1 MIRLSFR
8 NPHLIV
14 VTAIIVVVISAVSIS
29 KLPVD
34 ILPQFKKSTMQVLT
48 LYPGMPAKVVEK
60 DITSRME
67 RWTGQSEGIER
78 QTSKSMLGV
87 SVVRNHFR
95 EDIDAA
101 TAMSNTSSF
110 AMSDMFYLPPG
121 TLPPMVMPYDPTASI
136 PLALLAVSSE
146 TRSGKELY
154 DLSYFDLRNMLGG
167 IPGIIAP
174 AAYGG
179 TSRRIHI
186 YVEPDKL
193 EAYGLS
199 QTDIMAAIQRNTTL
213 IPSGIARIGN
223 LEYGVNAKGMIQ
235 EVKDF
240 NDIIIKYEKGAPVY
254 VKDIGWA
261 EDAGVIQTNIARVD
275 GKRQVYLPIFKR
287 PGANTIA
294 SVNAI
299 REAIPLLK
307 ERLPKDVGLNVVF
320 DQSSYVRNSIN
331 GLRNAG
337 LEGLLMV
344 TVVLI
349 LFLGSFRSAF
359 IAALTLPL
367 TVLFT
372 FIGLYYL
379 GYSINSMTLGGLALV
394 LGLIVDNAI
403 VVLENTDRHLEMG
416 KKPTQAAMDAAIEVA
431 MPVLVTTLVIAT
443 VFFPIA
449 FLTGIAKYLFS
460 SLAVT
465 VAIAMFGSYL
475 FSLTLIPIAAA
486 NFLREKL
493 PKSEG
498 KEPKSTLLGFFGQL
512 VIKTRNG
519 YIRTL
524 KGALRLRWQVLAG
537 TLLLFAFS
545 LYMAKN
551 IGYEL
556 FPAMDVGQITI
567 TARLEPGTPLEE
579 TEKQV
584 MEMEQMLRDEL
595 GDELNMIVSNIGVFY
610 DLPAAY
616 TPNSGTQ
623 DAFFNVQLIED
634 HTTPATELVKRLRLR
649 FRESFPGV
657 EFSYNTGGIVTAAL
671 NEGLPSPID
680 IQILGFDIYVA
691 NAIATRIRDTIR
703 YIEGTRDT
711 RILQRVN
718 PPQLDINLDREKAAV
733 MGLSSVDAIK
743 NLVSGLNS
751 SATFEKAF
759 WIDESNGN
767 HYFVGVTY
775 PEYQIDNE
783 HSIDNITVTSPL
795 HSRPIPLRNF
805 AEIKRSSAAT
815 EINHLNLTPVTNI
828 YVNVEDKDIGSVA
841 AAIENRIAAMRNS
854 FPEGYKVEVRG
865 EIQSMN
871 ESFAN
876 LGLGLILAVI
886 LVYLIIVPL
895 FKSFRQPLIILLAV
909 PFGLIG
915 VIWMLLLTDTYF
927 SIQAL
932 MGIIMMVGITVA
944 ISNLLVDRINVLS
957 RDTSD
962 IGEAIISG
970 AHDRFRPVV
979 MTMLAAALG
988 LTPMAL
994 GLQIGGEANVPLA
1007 RAIIG
1012 GTMAALLVTLYII
1025 PILYSFIA
1033 KKIES

>member
-1 MIRLSFR
+1 MINLSFK
-8 NPHLIV
+8 NPYLIV
-14 VTAIIVVVISAVSIS
+14 VIAIIVVVISAVSLS

-34 ILPQFKKSTMQVLT
+34 ILPQFKKSAMQILT
-48 LYPGMPAKVVEK
+48 LYPGMPAEVVEK

-87 SVVRNHFR
+87 SVVQNHFR

-110 AMSDMFYLPPG
+110 AMSDMYYLPPG
-121 TLPPMVMPYDPTASI
+121 TLPPMVMPYDPTANI
-136 PLALLAVSSE
+136 PLALLAVSSD

-167 IPGIIAP
+167 IPGVIAP

-179 TSRRIHI
+179 TARRIHI

-223 LEYGVNAKGMIQ
+223 LEYGVNAKGMIE

-240 NDIIIKYEKGAPVY
+240 NDIIIKHASAPVY
-254 VKDIGWA
+254 VRDIGWA

-287 PGANTIA
+287 PGANTIE

-299 REAIPLLK
+299 REALPVLK
-307 ERLPKDVGLNVVF
+307 ERLPKDVNLNVVF

-337 LEGLLMV
+337 LEGLIMV
-344 TVVLI
+344 TVILI

-367 TVLFT
+367 SVLFT

-416 KKPTQAAMDAAIEVA
+416 KKPMNAALDAAVEIA

-465 VAIAMFGSYL
+465 VAIAMLGSYL

-486 NFLREKL
+486 YLLREKL
-493 PKSEG
+493 PKSG
-498 KEPKSTLLGFFGQL
+498 GQEPKPTLFGFFEKL
-512 VIKTRNG
+512 IKGIRNR
-519 YIRTL
+519 YVRTL
-524 KGALRLRWQVLAG
+524 EQVLRFRWQVLAI
-537 TLLLFAFS
+537 TLLFFGFS
-545 LYMAKN
+545 LYMARY

-556 FPAMDVGQITI
+556 FPSMDVGQITI

-579 TEKQV
+579 TEQRV
-584 MEMEQMLRDEL
+584 IEMEQMLRDEL

-623 DAFFNVQLIED
+623 DAFFNVQLKEN
-634 HTTPATELVKRLRLR
+634 HKTPTTEFVRRVRDR
-649 FRESFPGV
+649 FKMSFPGV

-680 IQILGFDIYVA
+680 IQIQGNDIHVA
-691 NAIATRIRDTIR
+691 NQIATRIRDTIR
-703 YIEGTRDT
+703 YIDGTRDT

-718 PPQLDINLDREKAAV
+718 QPQLDIDLDREKAAI
-733 MGLSSVDAIK
+733 MGLSAVDAIK

-775 PEYQIDNE
+775 PEYKIDDE
-783 HSIDNITVTSPL
+783 QSIDNITVTSPE
-795 HSRPIPLRNF
+795 HNQPIPLRNF
-805 AEIKRSSAAT
+805 AEIRRSSAPT
-815 EINHLNLTPVTNI
+815 EINHLNLTPVTDI

-841 AAIENRIAAMRNS
+841 AEIEKRIESMRSS
-854 FPEGYKVEVRG
+854 FPEGYKVEIRG

-886 LVYLIIVPL
+886 LVYLILVPL
-895 FKSFRQPLIILLAV
+895 FRSFKQPFILLMV
-909 PFGLIG
+909 LPLGLIG
-915 VIWMLLLTDTYF
+915 VIWMLLLTDTYL

-932 MGIIMMVGITVA
+932 MGIIMMVGIIVA
-944 ISNLLVDRINVLS
+944 IGNLLIDRINTLA
-957 RDTSD
+957 RDESTS
-962 IGEAIISG
+962 IREAIILG
-970 AHDRFRPVV
+970 ATDRFRPVV

-988 LTPMAL
+988 LTPLAL

-1012 GTMAALLVTLYII
+1012 GVLAAIFVTLYII
-1025 PILYSFIA
+1025 PILYSYLV
-1033 KKIES
+1033 KK

>member
-1 MIRLSFR
+1 MIRLSFK
-8 NPHLIV
+8 NPYLIV
-14 VTAIIVVVISAVSIS
+14 VIAIIVVVISAVSLS

-34 ILPQFKKSTMQVLT
+34 ILPQFKKSAMQILT
-48 LYPGMPAKVVEK
+48 LYPGMPAAVVEK

-87 SVVRNHFR
+87 SVVQNHFR

-110 AMSDMFYLPPG
+110 AMSDMYYLPPG
-121 TLPPMVMPYDPTASI
+121 TLPPMVMPYDPTANI
-136 PLALLAVSSE
+136 PLALLAVSSD

-179 TSRRIHI
+179 TARRIHI
-186 YVEPDKL
+186 YAEPDKL

-223 LEYGVNAKGMIQ
+223 LEYGVNAKGMI
-235 EVKDF
+235 EDVEDF
-240 NDIIIKYEKGAPVY
+240 NDIIIKHASAPVY
-254 VKDIGWA
+254 VRDIGWA

-287 PGANTIA
+287 PGANTIE

-299 REAIPLLK
+299 REALPVLK
-307 ERLPKDVGLNVVF
+307 ERLPEDVNLNVVF

-337 LEGLLMV
+337 LEGLIMV

-359 IAALTLPL
+359 IAALSLPL
-367 TVLFT
+367 SVLFT

-416 KKPTQAAMDAAIEVA
+416 KKPTKAALDGAIEIA

-449 FLTGIAKYLFS
+449 FLTGISKYLFS

-465 VAIAMFGSYL
+465 VAIAMFGSYF

-486 NFLREKL
+486 HLLREKL
-493 PKSEG
+493 PKSGG
-498 KEPKSTLLGFFGQL
+498 KEPKPTLFGFFDKW
-512 VIKTRNG
+512 IRSIRNG
-519 YIRTL
+519 YIKTL
-524 KGALRLRWQVLAG
+524 EQTLRFRWQVLTI
-537 TLLLFAFS
+537 TLLFFGFS
-545 LYMAKN
+545 LYMARY

-556 FPAMDVGQITI
+556 FPSMDVGQITI
-567 TARLEPGTPLEE
+567 TARLEPGTPLEK
-579 TEKQV
+579 TEQSV
-584 MEMEQMLRDEL
+584 IEMEQVLRDEL
-595 GDELNMIVSNIGVFY
+595 GDEINMIVSNIGVFY

-623 DAFFNVQLIED
+623 DAFFNVQLKEG
-634 HTTPATELVKRLRLR
+634 HQTRTTEFVRRLRDR
-649 FRESFPGV
+649 FKTSFPGV

-680 IQILGFDIYVA
+680 IQIQGNDIYIA
-691 NAIATRIRDTIR
+691 NQIATKIRDTIR
-703 YIEGTRDT
+703 YIDGTRDT
-711 RILQRVN
+711 RVLQRVN
-718 PPQLDINLDREKAAV
+718 QPQLDISMDREKAAL
-733 MGLSSVDAIK
+733 MGLSAVDAIK

-775 PEYQIDNE
+775 PEYKIDDE
-783 HSIDNITVTSPL
+783 QTIDNITVTSPD
-795 HSRPIPLRNF
+795 HNQPIPLRNF
-805 AEIKRSSAAT
+805 AEIKRSSAPT
-815 EINHLNLTPVTNI
+815 EINHLDLTPVTDV
-828 YVNVEDKDIGSVA
+828 YVNVEGKDIGSVA
-841 AAIENRIAAMRNS
+841 AEIEKRIDSMRGS
-854 FPEGYKVEVRG
+854 FPEGYKVDIRG

-871 ESFAN
+871 ESFGN

-895 FKSFRQPLIILLAV
+895 FRSFKKPLILLMAL
-909 PFGLIG
+909 PLGLIG
-915 VIWMLLLTDTYF
+915 VIWMLLLTDTYL
-927 SIQAL
+927 SIQAI
-932 MGIIMMVGITVA
+932 MGIIMMVGIIVA
-944 ISNLLVDRINVLS
+944 IGNLLIDRINVLANEES
-957 RDTSD
+957 ISIR
-962 IGEAIISG
+962 EAIISG
-970 AHDRFRPVV
+970 ATDRFRPVV

-988 LTPMAL
+988 LTPLAL
-994 GLQIGGEANVPLA
+994 GQQIGGEANVPLA

-1012 GTMAALLVTLYII
+1012 GVIAAIFVTLYII
-1025 PILYSFIA
+1025 PILYSYLV
-1033 KKIES
+1033 KK

>member
-1 MIRLSFR
+1 MIKLSFK
-8 NPHLIV
+8 NPYLIV
-14 VTAIIVVVISAVSIS
+14 VIAIIVVIISAVSIS
-29 KLPVD
+29 KMPVD
-34 ILPQFKKSTMQVLT
+34 ILPQYKKSAMQILT
-48 LYPGMPAKVVEK
+48 LYPGMPAEVVEK

-87 SVVRNHFR
+87 SIVRNHFR

-121 TLPPMVMPYDPTASI
+121 TLPPMVMPYDPTANI

-174 AAYGG
+174 AAFGG
-179 TSRRIHI
+179 TSRRIYI

-199 QTDIMAAIQRNTTL
+199 QTDILAAIQKNTTL

-235 EVKDF
+235 DVKDF

-287 PGANTIA
+287 PGANTIE

-299 REAIPLLK
+299 RKAIPVLK
-307 ERLPKDVGLNVVF
+307 ERLPKDVNLNVVF
-320 DQSSYVRNSIN
+320 DQSSYVKNSIN

-344 TVVLI
+344 TIVLI

-359 IAALTLPL
+359 IAALILPL
-367 TVLFT
+367 SVLFT

-416 KKPTQAAMDAAIEVA
+416 KKPTKAALDAALEVA
-431 MPVLVTTLVIAT
+431 MPVLVTTLVIAA

-449 FLTGIAKYLFS
+449 FLTGISKYLFS

-465 VAIAMFGSYL
+465 VVIAMFGSYL

-486 NFLREKL
+486 HLLREKL
-493 PKSEG
+493 PKSGG
-498 KEPKSTLLGFFGQL
+498 KKPKPTLFGFMDKLIKSIRNRYIKTLESTLRF
-512 VIKTRNG
+512 
-519 YIRTL
+519 
-524 KGALRLRWQVLAG
+524 RWQVLAG
-537 TLLLFAFS
+537 ALLFFAFS

-556 FPAMDVGQITI
+556 FPSMDVGQIII
-567 TARLEPGTPLEE
+567 TVRLEPGTPLEE
-579 TEKQV
+579 TEKEV
-584 MEMEQMLRDEL
+584 IKMEQMLRDEL

-623 DAFFNVQLIED
+623 DAFINVQLKED
-634 HTTPATELVKRLRLR
+634 HTTSTSEFVKRLRAR
-649 FRESFPGV
+649 FRQSFPGV

-680 IQILGFDIYVA
+680 IQIQGNSMYVA
-691 NAIATRIRDTIR
+691 NEIATRIRDTIM
-703 YIEGTRDT
+703 YIKGTRDT
-711 RILQRVN
+711 RILQRLN
-718 PPQLDINLDREKAAV
+718 QPQLDINLDREKVAI
-733 MGLSSVDAIK
+733 MGLSAVDAIK

-775 PEYQIDNE
+775 PEYKIDNE
-783 HSIDNITVTSPL
+783 HTIDNITVTSPN
-795 HSRPIPLRNF
+795 HSQPIPLRNF
-805 AEIKRSSAAT
+805 AEIKRSSAPT
-815 EINHLNLTPVTNI
+815 EINHLNLTRVTNV
-828 YVNVEDKDIGSVA
+828 YVNVEDIDIGTVA
-841 AAIENRIAAMRNS
+841 AEIEKRIESMRSS
-854 FPEGYKVEVRG
+854 FPEGYKVEIRG
-865 EIQSMN
+865 EIQSMK
-871 ESFAN
+871 ESFAS
-876 LGLGLILAVI
+876 LGLGLILAVV
-886 LVYLIIVPL
+886 LVYLVIVPL
-895 FKSFRQPLIILLAV
+895 FRSFRLPLVILLAV

-915 VIWMLLLTDTYF
+915 VIWMLLLTDTYL

-932 MGIIMMVGITVA
+932 MGVIMMVGIIVA
-944 ISNLLVDRINVLS
+944 ISNLLIDRINVLS
-957 RDTSD
+957 KTTSN
-962 IGEAIISG
+962 IHEAIISG
-970 AHDRFRPVV
+970 AHDRFRPVI

-988 LTPMAL
+988 LTPLAL

-1012 GTMAALLVTLYII
+1012 GLMAALPVTLYII

-1033 KKIES
+1033 KK

>member
-1 MIRLSFR
+1 MIKLSFR
-8 NPHLIV
+8 NPYLIV
-14 VTAIIVVVISAVSIS
+14 VMAIIVVVISAVSIS

-34 ILPQFKKSTMQVLT
+34 ILPQFKKSSMQILT

-87 SVVRNHFR
+87 SIVQNHFR

-121 TLPPMVMPYDPTASI
+121 TLPPMVMPYDPTANI

-186 YVEPDKL
+186 YAQPDKL

-199 QTDIMAAIQRNTTL
+199 LTDIMASVQKNTTL

-223 LEYGVNAKGMIQ
+223 LEYGVNAKGMI
-235 EVKDF
+235 EDVEDF

-261 EDAGVIQTNIARVD
+261 EDAGVIQTNIARID
-275 GKRQVYLPIFKR
+275 GERQVYLPIFKR
-287 PGANTIA
+287 PGANTIE

-299 REAIPLLK
+299 RAAIPVLK
-307 ERLPKDVGLNVVF
+307 ERLPKDVNLNVVF
-320 DQSSYVRNSIN
+320 DQSSYVQNSIN

-344 TVVLI
+344 TIVLI
-349 LFLGSFRSAF
+349 FFLGSFRSAL
-359 IAALTLPL
+359 IAALVLPL
-367 TVLFT
+367 SVLFT

-403 VVLENTDRHLEMG
+403 VVLENTDRHLDMG
-416 KKPTQAAMDAAIEVA
+416 KNPTKAAVDAAIEVA
-431 MPVLVTTLVIAT
+431 MPVLVTTLVIST

-460 SLAVT
+460 PLAVT

-486 NFLREKL
+486 NLLREKL
-493 PKSEG
+493 PKSDDN
-498 KEPKSTLLGFFGQL
+498 KPKPTLFGFSNKL
-512 VIKTRNG
+512 VKGMRNG
-519 YIRTL
+519 YVRSLRSTL
-524 KGALRLRWQVLAG
+524 RFRWQILTG
-537 TLLLFAFS
+537 TLLFFAFS

-556 FPAMDVGQITI
+556 FPSMDVGQITI

-579 TEKQV
+579 TEKEV
-584 MEMEQMLRDEL
+584 IKMEEMLRDEL
-595 GDELNMIVSNIGVFY
+595 GEELNMIVSNIGVFY

-623 DAFFNVQLIED
+623 DAFLNVQLKED
-634 HTTPATELVKRLRLR
+634 HSTPTNEFVRRLRIR
-649 FRESFPGV
+649 FRQSFPGV

-680 IQILGFDIYVA
+680 IQIQGNDIYVA
-691 NAIATRIRDTIR
+691 NAIAARIRDTIR
-703 YIEGTRDT
+703 YIAGTRDT

-718 PPQLDINLDREKAAV
+718 QPQLDINLDREKAAV

-743 NLVSGLNS
+743 NLVSALNS

-775 PEYQIDNE
+775 PEYLIDNE
-783 HSIDNITVTSPL
+783 HIINNITVTSPN
-795 HSRPIPLRNF
+795 HDQPIPLRNF
-805 AEIKRSSAAT
+805 AEVKRTSAPT
-815 EINHLNLTPVTNI
+815 EINHLNLTPVTDV
-828 YVNVEDKDIGSVA
+828 YVNVQGKDIGSVA
-841 AAIENRIAAMRNS
+841 AEIEKRIEPIRNS
-854 FPEGYKVEVRG
+854 IPEGYKVEIRG

-871 ESFAN
+871 ESFAS

-895 FKSFRQPLIILLAV
+895 FRSFKQPFIILMAV
-909 PFGLIG
+909 PLGLIG

-932 MGIIMMVGITVA
+932 MGIIMMVGIAVA
-944 ISNLLVDRINVLS
+944 SSNLLIDRINVLS
-957 RDTSD
+957 REVSTG
-962 IGEAIISG
+962 IHEAIISG
-970 AHDRFRPVV
+970 ASDRFRPVV
-979 MTMLAAALG
+979 MTMLAASLG
-988 LTPMAL
+988 LTPLAL
-994 GLQIGGEANVPLA
+994 GFEIGGEANVPLA

-1012 GTMAALLVTLYII
+1012 GTLAAMFVTLYII
-1025 PILYSFIA
+1025 PILYSFLV
-1033 KKIES
+1033 KK